1 MILDWSLLALL
12 NLKYRFFSAQA
23 DTTKHDDPIKC
34 YVSDISKPDELGTE
48 TDCPLKTC
56 LKSVSPDGKIVARSC
71 SPTHEDNERCDS
83 PNGGKMCYCNS
94 NLCNSSAN
102 FKVNYVAIF
111 GILAM
116 FHLLK

>member
-1 MILDWSLLALL
+1 MNTRFVIWYQKLACFWHP
-12 NLKYRFFSAQA
+12 K
-23 DTTKHDDPIKC
+23 
-34 YVSDISKPDELGTE
+34 SK
-48 TDCPLKTC
+48 KTC

-71 SPTHEDNERCDS
+71 SPTHEETERCDS
-83 PNGGKMCYCNS
+83 PNGGKMCYCNT

-111 GILAM
+111 GVLAM